1 MSDHIADHIVQSADE
16 DSRAGQA
23 LVELALVLPLL
34 LVLLLGAID
43 FGRVFFGYVAVTNAS
58 RVAANYAATHPD
70 AWALG
75 NDAQQDEYAQ
85 LIRDAGADNCGLY
98 DSDEPP
104 APAFPD
110 GSRELGDRVRVDL
123 TCEFEMVNPFI
134 EPLVGPFTL
143 SASSTFNVR
152 RGCTDCLAAPAGPA
166 PPAGSF
172 CRQVPTLVGLSV
184 SGAILKW
191 EAAGFTG
198 PVEPLGA
205 EGTRTVAS
213 QTVDQGEATG
223 CVSGWAFFNSS
234 VMVTLAFS
242 EPDGET
248 CEVIPNI
255 LGMTVADGRLAW
267 TEAGFASAQV
277 TPASGE
283 DVQIITVATYT
294 PGTAG
299 PGQCLVPESVS
310 VDVQHE
316 APPPAPPPPPCKVP
330 SFVNE
335 ISRAD
340 APSAWSTAGFTTLI
354 RFQPPASNW
363 TVVGRQS
370 LLGGGY
376 AVCDAEITL
385 SK

>member
-1 MSDHIADHIVQSADE
+1 MSDNIEHPSAE
-16 DSRAGQA
+16 PAAVHSRGGQA
-23 LVELALVLPLL
+23 MVELALLLPLL

-43 FGRVFFGYVAVTNAS
+43 FGRAYFGWIAVTNAS

-75 NDAQQDEYAQ
+75 NDAQQDEYIQ

-98 DSDEPP
+98 ESDEPP
-104 APAFPD
+104 PPAFPD

-134 EPLVGPFTL
+134 EPLIGPFTL

-152 RGCTDCLAAPAGPA
+152 RGCTDCLGAPAGP
-166 PPAGSF
+166 PPPIENF

-184 SGAILKW
+184 AGAILAW

-205 EGTRTVAS
+205 EATQTVAS

-223 CVSGWAFFNSS
+223 CSSGWAFFSSS
-234 VMVTLAFS
+234 VMLTFAFS
-242 EPDGET
+242 EPDGDA
-248 CEVIPNI
+248 CDVIPNI
-255 LGMTVADGRLAW
+255 LGMAVADGRSAW
-267 TEAGFASAQV
+267 TAAGFLADQFIPE
-277 TPASGE
+277 TGE
-283 DVQIITVATYT
+283 DEQIVNVATYT
-294 PGTAG
+294 PSTAG
-299 PGQCLVPESVS
+299 PGQCVVPDEISVE
-310 VDVQHE
+310 VQYE
-316 APPPAPPPPPCKVP
+316 APPPAPPSPPCKVP

-335 ISRAD
+335 ISRTD
-340 APSAWSTAGFTTLI
+340 APGAWSTAGFATTIL
-354 RFQPPASNW
+354 FQPPASNW

-370 LLGGGY
+370 LLGGSY
-376 AVCDAEITL
+376 AVCESEITL